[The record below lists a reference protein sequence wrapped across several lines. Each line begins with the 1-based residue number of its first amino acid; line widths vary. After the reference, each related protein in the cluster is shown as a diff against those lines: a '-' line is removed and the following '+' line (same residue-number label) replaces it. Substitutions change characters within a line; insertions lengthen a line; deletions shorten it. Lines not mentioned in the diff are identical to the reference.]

1 MVIDEDYFIKYL
13 KNELTEEETRRLIA
27 WVKEKKENQDF
38 LFSLKDSYVY
48 LNYESDCKGV
58 NTEHEWQKF
67 AQKVGLSCQKSVLPK
82 KNLSWKRF
90 LFYAAAIIIVAFT
103 GWQANFYY
111 SEIMSVD
118 KKITLETE
126 VGQQARAVLPDG
138 SIVLLNAC
146 SKLTYS
152 LGEWLNARSVQLDG
166 EAIFDVKHRDN
177 EPFYV
182 RTRHYNIRVLGTNF
196 NVLSYPKEPKDIVT
210 LKHGKVE
217 IDVEG
222 IADNI
227 TLKPG
232 DSFIYP

>member
-1 MVIDEDYFIKYL
+1 MAEIC
-13 KNELTEEETRRLIA
+13 
-27 WVKEKKENQDF
+27 
-38 LFSLKDSYVY
+38 S
-48 LNYESDCKGV
+48 
-58 NTEHEWQKF
+58 
-67 AQKVGLSCQKSVLPK
+67 KSWFVLPK
-82 KNLSWKRF
+82 ECASQKEFVMEAFSVLCRCYYNCCLS
-90 LFYAAAIIIVAFT
+90 
-103 GWQANFYY
+103 GWQVNFYY

-126 VGQQARAVLPDG
+126 VGQQAKAVLPDG

-210 LKHGKVE
+210 LKLSCCSSDA
-217 IDVEG
+217 I
-222 IADNI
+222 
-227 TLKPG
+227 
-232 DSFIYP
+232 